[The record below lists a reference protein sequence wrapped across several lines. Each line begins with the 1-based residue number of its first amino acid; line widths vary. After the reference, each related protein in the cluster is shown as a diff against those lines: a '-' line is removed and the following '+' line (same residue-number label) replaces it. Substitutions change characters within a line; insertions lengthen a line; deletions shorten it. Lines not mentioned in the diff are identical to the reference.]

1 MFSDEVHSSLV
12 PIITHTWALVGQA
25 PILKVPS
32 SRKGMT
38 VIGGITEDGRVIA
51 QHTEDSMKRP
61 CPKVHFMVK
70 NALGFIE
77 FLRFVLRK
85 LPDEKIVIFVDNH
98 RMHKTP
104 EVTAFVAE
112 NHERLA
118 VEYIPAYAPE
128 CNPIEWLWAWVKG
141 KLSMRVLNSVVA
153 LKEFWGLA
161 LAAAE
166 EFGLVKKFWANSAI
180 AGSC

>member
-1 MFSDEVHSSLV
+1 
-12 PIITHTWALVGQA
+12 
-25 PILKVPS
+25 
-32 SRKGMT
+32 MT
-38 VIGGITEDGRVIA
+38 VIGGITEDGRVVA

-70 NALGFIE
+70 NTLGFIE

-104 EVTAFVAE
+104 EVNAFIAE
-112 NHERLA
+112 NSERLA

-128 CNPIEWLWAWVKG
+128 CNPIEWVWAWVKG
-141 KLSMRVLNSVVA
+141 KLSMRVLNSIVA

-161 LAAAE
+161 LAAVE
-166 EFGLVKKFWANSAI
+166 EFGLVKTFWANSAI
-180 AGSC
+180 AGSG

>member
-1 MFSDEVHSSLV
+1 MMFSDEVHSSLA

-51 QHTEDSMKRP
+51 QHTEDSM
-61 CPKVHFMVK
+61 

-104 EVTAFVAE
+104 EVTAFIEE

-118 VEYIPAYAPE
+118 VEYIPTYAPE

-180 AGSC
+180 AGSG